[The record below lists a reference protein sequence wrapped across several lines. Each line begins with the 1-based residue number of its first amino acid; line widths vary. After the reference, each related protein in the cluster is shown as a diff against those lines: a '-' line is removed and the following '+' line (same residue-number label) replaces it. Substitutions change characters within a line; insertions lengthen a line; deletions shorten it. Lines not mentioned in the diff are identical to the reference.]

1 MKKSSLILLTLTLLL
16 TSCQTSTNPINF
28 SVSNVLSEQGLPVN
42 PFNTAIALTMFNQ
55 RDIERSFPKFEAEIH
70 RLHRLFDSYNYY
82 QVDGQRLTNLKVIND
97 SYGTGQVL
105 KVDQD
110 IITLLTHATEMMKLT
125 EGYFNPTLGILID
138 IWSPLFIPFAQELGN
153 DPDPALIS
161 AALNCQANL
170 DNIDQILKIDT
181 ANLTVQFNQIPQC
194 QGRAKLALG
203 AIAKGYAMERV
214 KPLLGNLPYLID
226 GGRSSLITNGINPNP
241 SRDNWNVVIL
251 TPYLG
256 TTLAIAAL
264 NGAQTITTSGDYEN
278 SFLKANPDGSITVR
292 HHILNPYTGYS
303 ENHYRSFTILSDK
316 EAGLMDALGT
326 ALFNIKDYQKIQSII
341 NAVSQRYDV
350 KIEILYQQEVIE
362 AASKSLKIS
371 LTPGFNNALI
381 NDTISE
387 LVKERVVLN

>member
-1 MKKSSLILLTLTLLL
+1 MKKPILILITFSLLL
-16 TSCQTSTNPINF
+16 TSCQTSTTPINF
-28 SVSNVLSEQGLPVN
+28 SVSNVLNEQGLPVN

-55 RDIERSFPKFEAEIH
+55 RDIERLFPKFEAEIH

-82 QVDGQRLTNLKVIND
+82 QIEGQRLNNLRVINE
-97 SYGTGQVL
+97 SYGTGQII

-110 IITLLTHATEMMKLT
+110 IITLLTQGIEMMKLT
-125 EGYFNPTLGILID
+125 EGYFNPTLGTLID
-138 IWSPLFIPFAQELGN
+138 IWSPLFIPFAQELGS
-153 DPDPALIS
+153 DPDGALIS
-161 AALNCQANL
+161 AALKCQANL
-170 DNIDQILKIDT
+170 DNIEQVLKVDA
-181 ANLTVQFNQIPQC
+181 ANLTVQFNQVPGC
-194 QGRAKLALG
+194 QGSAKLALG
-203 AIAKGYAMERV
+203 AIAKGYAMEKV

-256 TTLAIAAL
+256 TTLAIAAVS
-264 NGAQTITTSGDYEN
+264 GSQTITTSGDYEN
-278 SFLKANPDGSITVR
+278 SFLKANQDGSVTVR

-341 NAVSQRYDV
+341 TQVSQRYDV

-362 AASKSLKIS
+362 AESRSLKIS
-371 LTPGFNNALI
+371 LTSGFNNALI